1 MKASS
6 GLAFELT
13 AAINSDQFVKIDRML
28 KKL

>member
-13 AAINSDQFVKIDRML
+13 ATSNSGLLRIDKLL